1 MVEHV
6 PADFRQNLELGRFQ
20 PIERQDWAEAAMM
33 QAELKRVLM
42 MARSGA
48 TLRAWEA
55 FASAGL
61 LERNDNPA
69 ALTLK
74 GRLLKDQARAAAG
87 ADRAR
92 LFAESGEAYSAAA
105 RLRPD
110 DSYPLI
116 NAAAMALFAGNDGS
130 AQTLATMALALIDD
144 GIDPGETPYWREATR
159 AEALLLLGRNAEA
172 QSSLSAAITNAPQA
186 WEDRAATLR
195 QFALIL
201 EHSGQ
206 EAGWLDALRPPPM
219 LHYSGILRI
228 GADDKAAEQAIHDAV
243 RVLNPAAGFGALAAG
258 ADIIVAEALLMQG
271 SDLHVILPSAV
282 DVFREASVSPFGEA
296 WEARFDHV
304 IGEATTVE
312 CCFDPDT
319 LTCAAIA
326 QTDAVALG
334 SAFEKASQFETTAV
348 GLHVVRSGSEPAD
361 TVLQGKVI
369 IAVNAEPANNGKALL
384 DEGSLTFHLA
394 RGDAGQPSLSDHDS
408 FDAAAKAASGVAQSA
423 ISCSLVGDEESGRDQ
438 ALALHK
444 NASPGTI
451 IASRNVALAALA
463 AGRCK
468 RTEPLGELTLPLGA
482 VPVCALVGL
491 L

>member
-1 MVEHV
+1 MVEHN
-6 PADFRQNLELGRFQ
+6 PAGFRQNLESGRFQ
-20 PIERQDWAEAAMM
+20 PIERHDWAEAAMK

-48 TLRAWEA
+48 TQRAWEA
-55 FASAGL
+55 FTSAGL
-61 LERNDNPA
+61 LEQSDNPA

-74 GRLLKDQARAAAG
+74 GRLLKDRARGANG

-105 RLRPD
+105 RLRPE

-172 QSSLSAAITNAPQA
+172 QASLSAAITNAPQA

-201 EHSGQ
+201 EHRG
-206 EAGWLDALRPPPM
+206 EDAGWLDALRPPCM

-228 GADDKAAEQAIHDAV
+228 GADDKGAEQAIHDAV
-243 RVLNPAAGFGALAAG
+243 RTLNPAAGFGALAAG
-258 ADIIVAEALLMQG
+258 ADIIVAEALLVQG
-271 SDLHVILPSAV
+271 ADLHVILPCAV
-282 DVFREASVSPFGEA
+282 DIFREASVSPFGEA

-304 IGEATTVE
+304 IGEATTIE
-312 CCFDPDT
+312 CCFDADT
-319 LTCAAIA
+319 LTCSAIA

-334 SAFEKASQFETTAV
+334 SALEKASQFETSAV
-348 GLHVVRSGSEPAD
+348 GLHVVRSGSEPTE
-361 TVLQGKVI
+361 TVSQDKVI
-369 IAVNAEPANNGKALL
+369 IAVDAEPANSGKALL
-384 DEGSLTFHLA
+384 NQGSMTFHLA
-394 RGDAGQPSLSDHDS
+394 QGDGSQPSLTDHGS
-408 FDAAAKAASGVAQSA
+408 FDAAAKAIRVAAQTA

-438 ALALHK
+438 ALALHQ

-463 AGRCK
+463 AGQCK
-468 RTEPLGELTLPLGA
+468 RAEPLGELTLPLGA